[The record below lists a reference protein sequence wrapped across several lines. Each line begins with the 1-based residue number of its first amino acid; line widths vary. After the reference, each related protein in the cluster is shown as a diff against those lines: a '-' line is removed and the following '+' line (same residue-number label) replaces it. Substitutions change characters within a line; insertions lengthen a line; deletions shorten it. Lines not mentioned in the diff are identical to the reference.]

1 MGVVEW
7 EKFGRFSSDRRS
19 NRGPLSTKSGR
30 GLTPTGSFSPRIL
43 LTTTQ
48 ASNPEESGGP
58 GCIWTLG
65 PGAGTAS
72 SHGQRERA
80 SARREPRLPGR
91 GILAGSSKPRVPGPS
106 NGDRP
111 LIEEG
116 AMFVP

>member
-7 EKFGRFSSDRRS
+7 ERFGRFSSDRRS

-65 PGAGTAS
+65 PGAGMAS
-72 SHGQRERA
+72 SHGQR
-80 SARREPRLPGR
+80 GR
-91 GILAGSSKPRVPGPS
+91 GIGAARTAAAGPGYTRRVLETAGARPH

-111 LIEEG
+111 LLEEG
-116 AMFVP
+116 AVFVP